1 MWAMDHS
8 TRTSEEVKSLW
19 TGLLQESG
27 ECAVPSVA
35 GLQLTSSFSSSSSIT
50 AQLLHGAVVSV
61 RELTSFSPSRRMKAH
76 LLVSLRGI
84 SMEDALGM

>member
-27 ECAVPSVA
+27 ECAVPPVA
-35 GLQLTSSFSSSSSIT
+35 GLQLTSSSSSSSSVT

-61 RELTSFSPSRRMKAH
+61 RELTSSLSRRMKAH
-76 LLVSLRGI
+76 LFVSLRGI